1 MSTTQA
7 QLADPAHPARRY
19 RENAEW
25 ITGVSL
31 PLHPAHRSSTP
42 DHPTYHR
49 AFQAFRTAMAEFF
62 TARFW
67 NCITY
72 DPRHVQE
79 GRVLAPNVDH
89 YLMFSL
95 HEKGYHAELMRVIA
109 TINKDEYRP
118 SDNEDLHRKL
128 RLIPDDIK
136 FNNWDFGDSHNIAS
150 SNPAHADWWRTTLF
164 IRIILDTQNMFLDD
178 SLPPSFSRLPESL
191 ALPWHIGKHW
201 WRLHH
206 TPDNPRRVVDRH
218 TNAVSEVS
226 WDIFVTGDP
235 PETETHP
242 DKPKHAELSVDIWR
256 KIFGYVHENCISD
269 FMRKKLQYYYRPD
282 PLCSNW
288 NFHSLHHDTLTVRV
302 ETAMIPPYTVSDTD
316 LSRFNDM
323 PHAATHARLT
333 RTNYNLVLTVRVG
346 YDPEVRPLTPVGFG
360 RCWRI
365 RNTMTASTNTHSFI
379 SWTQLRWAVGARTR
393 FEQVH
398 AE

>member
-19 RENAEW
+19 PENAEW
-25 ITGVSL
+25 ITAVSL
-31 PLHPAHRSSTP
+31 PLHPACGVVTP

-79 GRVLAPNVDH
+79 RPDVDH

-118 SDNEDLHRKL
+118 SDHEELNRKL
-128 RLIPDDIK
+128 RMIPEDIRFGNWTLIHANEMACSRP
-136 FNNWDFGDSHNIAS
+136 G
-150 SNPAHADWWRTTLF
+150 HADWWRTTLF
-164 IRIILDTQNMFLDD
+164 VRALLDLRNMFLDD
-178 SLPPSFSRLPESL
+178 SLPPSFSRLPASQ
-191 ALPWHIGKHW
+191 AMPWHIGKHW

-206 TPDNPRRVVDRH
+206 TPDKLRKVVDRH
-218 TNAVSEVS
+218 TNAVSSVS
-226 WDIFVTGDP
+226 WDTFLSGDP

-242 DKPKHAELSVDIWR
+242 DQPKHAELSVEIWR
-256 KIFGYVHENCISD
+256 KIFGYVHEKCLRE
-269 FMRKKLQYYYRPD
+269 FMGNKLADYHVPPPRE
-282 PLCSNW
+282 SNW
-288 NFHSLHHDTLTVRV
+288 SFTGLVHHTLTVRV
-302 ETAMIPPYTVSDTD
+302 DSATLPSYTVSDTD
-316 LSRFNDM
+316 LSRFNAM
-323 PHAATHARLT
+323 PLIATHATLT
-333 RTNYNLVLTVRVG
+333 RAGFNLLLTVRVG
-346 YDPEVRPLTPVGFG
+346 HEPEVRLVTPAGFG
-360 RCWRI
+360 RRWRI
-365 RNTMTASTNTHSFI
+365 HSAVDGITDSYVFI

-398 AE
+398 TE